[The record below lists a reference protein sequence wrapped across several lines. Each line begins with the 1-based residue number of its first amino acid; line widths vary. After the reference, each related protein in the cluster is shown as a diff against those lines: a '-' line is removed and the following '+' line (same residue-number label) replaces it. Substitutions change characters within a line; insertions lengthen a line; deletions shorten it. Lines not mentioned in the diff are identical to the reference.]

1 VSMCSASVLR
11 QTAGA
16 SVSRLS
22 VIDPGV
28 LSARAISA
36 MRLRLQGSERN
47 LLSRQQIGAATMT
60 EQTMAA
66 GFAASFA
73 DYACDRGAKRDVLLA
88 ESGLTE
94 DDLSDQDNRIPVAA
108 YQTLIGAAVQQTGDT
123 ALLLRHTLASR
134 LETMSVVG
142 QIVHTSASLRHSIE
156 QLNRYLHLMGDVELP
171 AGVDRFELQRSA
183 GGLWIIDHLVLPP
196 EMSFWSEVSFARF
209 ISEFRRSFPDTTFE
223 IGMEVTY
230 PPPSHADQYPE
241 LFRVPVQFNATRNAL
256 RIDPVWDSPDTEFEP
271 GNEYAFGIF
280 TRHADEM
287 LAKLQADTSI
297 RAQIEAQILPK
308 LHEGSI
314 SMDQVSK
321 DLAMSRQTLYRRL
334 KDEGVTFAEI
344 HDSLRQRMAL
354 EYLSGQKVTV
364 NETAYLLGF
373 SEASSFVRA
382 FKRWTGF
389 SPTAYLNQAA

>member
-1 VSMCSASVLR
+1 M
-11 QTAGA
+11 GA
-16 SVSRLS
+16 PL
-22 VIDPGV
+22 
-28 LSARAISA
+28 
-36 MRLRLQGSERN
+36 
-47 LLSRQQIGAATMT
+47 MT

-73 DYACDRGAKRDVLLA
+73 DFACEQGADRKILLA
-88 ESGLTE
+88 DGGLTE

-108 YQTLIGAAVQQTGDT
+108 YQAMIGTAIAQTGDT
-123 ALLLRHTLASR
+123 ALLLRHTLETR

-142 QIVHTSASLRHSIE
+142 QIVHTSASLRHSLQ

-171 AGVDRFELQRSA
+171 PGVERFELLQTA
-183 GGLWIIDHLVLPP
+183 DGLWIVDHLVLPP

-209 ISEFRRSFPDTTFE
+209 ISEFRRSFPDATFE

-230 PPPSHADQYPE
+230 PPPPHVDQYPD

-256 RIDPVWDSPDTEFEP
+256 QLDPVWDTPETEFEP
-271 GNEYAFGIF
+271 GNAYAFGIF

-287 LAKLQADTSI
+287 LAKLRTETSI

-308 LHEGSI
+308 MHEGSI
-314 SMDQVSK
+314 SMDKVAH
-321 DLAMSRQTLYRRL
+321 DIAMSRQTLYRRL
-334 KDEGVTFAEI
+334 KDEGITFAEI
-344 HDSLRQRMAL
+344 HDDLRQRMAM
-354 EYLSGQKVTV
+354 EYLEGQKVTV

-382 FKRWTGF
+382 FKRWTGL
-389 SPTAYLNQAA
+389 SPTAYLNQVA

>member
-1 VSMCSASVLR
+1 
-11 QTAGA
+11 
-16 SVSRLS
+16 
-22 VIDPGV
+22 
-28 LSARAISA
+28 
-36 MRLRLQGSERN
+36 
-47 LLSRQQIGAATMT
+47 MT

-73 DYACDRGAKRDVLLA
+73 NYACGRGAKRDILLA
-88 ESGLTE
+88 DSGLTE
-94 DDLSDQDNRIPVAA
+94 DDLSNQDNRIPVVA
-108 YQTLIGAAVQQTGDT
+108 YQAMIGAAIKQTGDT
-123 ALLLRHTLASR
+123 ALLLRHTFESR

-142 QIVHTSASLRHSIE
+142 QIVHTSASLRHSLG

-171 AGVDRFELQRSA
+171 PGVDRFELLRTA
-183 GGLWIIDHLVLPP
+183 EGLWIVDHLVLPP

-209 ISEFRRSFPDTTFE
+209 ISEFRRSFPDATFE
-223 IGMEVTY
+223 IGMQVTY
-230 PPPSHADQYPE
+230 PPPPHVDEYPE

-256 RIDPVWDSPDTEFEP
+256 QIDPVWDSPDSQFEP

-297 RAQIEAQILPK
+297 RAQIEAQMLPNM
-308 LHEGSI
+308 HEGSI
-314 SMDQVSK
+314 SMDKVAH
-321 DLAMSRQTLYRRL
+321 DIAMSRQTLYRRL
-334 KDEGVTFAEI
+334 KDEGITFAEI
-344 HDSLRQRMAL
+344 HDDLRQRMAL
-354 EYLSGQKVTV
+354 EYLEGKKVSV

-382 FKRWTGF
+382 FKRWTGL

>member
-1 VSMCSASVLR
+1 
-11 QTAGA
+11 
-16 SVSRLS
+16 
-22 VIDPGV
+22 
-28 LSARAISA
+28 
-36 MRLRLQGSERN
+36 
-47 LLSRQQIGAATMT
+47 MT

-73 DYACDRGAKRDVLLA
+73 DYVCDRGAKRHALLA
-88 ESGLTE
+88 DSGLTE
-94 DDLSDQDNRIPVAA
+94 DDLSDQDKRIPVVA
-108 YQTLIGAAVQQTGDT
+108 YQAMIGAAIRQTGDT
-123 ALLLRHTLASR
+123 ALLLRHTLETR

-142 QIVHTSASLRHSIE
+142 QIVHTSASLRHSLE

-171 AGVDRFELQRSA
+171 PGVERFELLRTADS
-183 GGLWIIDHLVLPP
+183 LWIVDHLVLPP

-209 ISEFRRSFPDTTFE
+209 ISEFRRSFPDATFE

-230 PPPSHADQYPE
+230 PPPPHVDQYPD
-241 LFRVPVQFNATRNAL
+241 LFCVPVQFNANRNAL
-256 RIDPVWDSPDTEFEP
+256 QIDPVWDSPETQFEP

-287 LAKLQADTSI
+287 LAKLQVATSI

-308 LHEGSI
+308 MHEGSI
-314 SMDQVSK
+314 SMDKVANGI
-321 DLAMSRQTLYRRL
+321 AMSRQTLYRRL
-334 KDEGVTFAEI
+334 KDEGITFAEI
-344 HDSLRQRMAL
+344 HDDLRQRMAM
-354 EYLSGQKVTV
+354 EYLEGQKVTV

-382 FKRWTGF
+382 FKRWTGL

>member
-1 VSMCSASVLR
+1 ML
-11 QTAGA
+11 QTQDRFGA
-16 SVSRLS
+16 T
-22 VIDPGV
+22 
-28 LSARAISA
+28 
-36 MRLRLQGSERN
+36 N
-47 LLSRQQIGAATMT
+47 MT

-73 DYACDRGAKRDVLLA
+73 DYASGKGANREVLLS
-88 ESGLTE
+88 ESRLTE
-94 DDLSDQDNRIPVAA
+94 DDLSDQDNRIPIAA
-108 YQTLIGAAVQQTGDT
+108 YQTMIGAAIRQTGDT
-123 ALLLRHTLASR
+123 ALLLRHTLDSR

-142 QIVHTSASLRHSIE
+142 QIVHTSASLRHSFE

-171 AGVDRFELQRSA
+171 QGVDRYELQSTA
-183 GGLWIIDHLVLPP
+183 DGLWIVDHLVLPP

-209 ISEFRRSFPDTTFE
+209 ISEFRRSFPGATFE
-223 IGMEVTY
+223 IAMEVTY
-230 PPPSHADQYPE
+230 PPPPHADQYTE
-241 LFRVPVQFNATRNAL
+241 LFRVPVTFNAKRNAL
-256 RIDPVWDSPDTEFEP
+256 AIDPVWDSPETQFEP
-271 GNEYAFGIF
+271 GNAYAFGIF

-287 LAKLQADTSI
+287 LAKLQADTTI

-308 LHEGSI
+308 LHEGTI
-314 SMDQVSK
+314 SMDKVAR

-334 KDEGVTFAEI
+334 KDEEITFAEI
-344 HDSLRQRMAL
+344 HDDLRRRMAM

-382 FKRWTGF
+382 FKRWTGL

>member
-1 VSMCSASVLR
+1 
-11 QTAGA
+11 
-16 SVSRLS
+16 
-22 VIDPGV
+22 
-28 LSARAISA
+28 
-36 MRLRLQGSERN
+36 
-47 LLSRQQIGAATMT
+47 
-60 EQTMAA
+60 MAA

-73 DYACDRGAKRDVLLA
+73 DYACDRGATRDVLLTA
-88 ESGLTE
+88 SGLSE
-94 DDLSDQDNRIPVAA
+94 NDLSDQDNRIPVAA

-123 ALLLRHTLASR
+123 ALLLRHTLDSR

-142 QIVHTSASLRHSIE
+142 QIVHTSQSLRHSIE

-171 AGVDRFELQRSA
+171 AGVDRFELLN
-183 GGLWIIDHLVLPP
+183 GPDGLWIIDHLVLPP

-209 ISEFRRSFPDTTFE
+209 ISEFRRSFPDATFE
-223 IGMEVTY
+223 IAMEVTY
-230 PPPSHADQYPE
+230 PPPPHVDQYPE
-241 LFRVPVQFNATRNAL
+241 LFRIPVQFNANRNAL

-287 LAKLQADTSI
+287 LAKLQAETSI

-314 SMDQVSK
+314 SMDKVAK

-344 HDSLRQRMAL
+344 HDGLRQRMAM
-354 EYLSGQKVTV
+354 EYLGSQTVTV

-382 FKRWTGF
+382 FKRWTGL